1 MKNKMMRFGAKT
13 VALILVIVL
22 AVGSLVGGTVAW
34 LITKTDPVV
43 NTFTYGDINI
53 TLDETD
59 VDNDGNALENTY
71 EMVPGSEIV
80 KDPVVTVLKGS
91 EACWLFVK
99 LEKNGG
105 ATVDGTT
112 YDFDDYLT
120 YEMASGWTQLVDAN
134 GDPVEGVF
142 YREVDAIPESGADAE
157 FNVLKDDKV
166 QVKGEVTKEMM
177 NALDA
182 VQGSETYPTLTV
194 TAYGVQKANIDT
206 VQEAW
211 ALIDAEY
218 INPAPPATTA
228 P

>member
-1 MKNKMMRFGAKT
+1 MKKIMNIGAKT

-53 TLDETD
+53 TLEETD
-59 VDNDGNALENTY
+59 VDSDGNTLKNEY
-71 EMVPGSEIV
+71 QMVPGNDIS

-105 ATVDGTT
+105 ATVNGTA
-112 YDFDDYLT
+112 YDFDDFLT
-120 YEMASGWTQLVDAN
+120 YEMADGWTQLVDAN

-142 YREVDAIPESGADAE
+142 YKEVDAIPETGADAE
-157 FNVLKDDKV
+157 YHVLKDDKV
-166 QVKGEVTKEMM
+166 QVKGEVTKEML
-177 NALDA
+177 NALDE

-194 TAYGVQKANIDT
+194 TAFAVQKANIDT